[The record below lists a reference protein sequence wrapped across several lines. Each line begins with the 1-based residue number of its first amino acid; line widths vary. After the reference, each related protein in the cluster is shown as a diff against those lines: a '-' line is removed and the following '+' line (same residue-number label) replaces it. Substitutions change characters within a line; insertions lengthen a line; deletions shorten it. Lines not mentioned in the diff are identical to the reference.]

1 MQSPPTKLGENQK
14 TNKQK
19 IFHWLVNAFSTP
31 FQCLK
36 NNVQGPKPGTQEPA
50 QQVST
55 PLNRSHGQLGKE
67 AGIYCLSLT

>member
-14 TNKQK
+14 TNKK
-19 IFHWLVNAFSTP
+19 SFTGWSMP

-67 AGIYCLSLT
+67 AGI

>member
-14 TNKQK
+14 TNQK
-19 IFHWLVNAFSTP
+19 KKSFTGWSMP
-31 FQCLK
+31 CLK

-55 PLNRSHGQLGKE
+55 PQNRSHGQLGKE
-67 AGIYCLSLT
+67 AGI